1 MTQEYGAITMRKKQ
15 NSPSPDSGA
24 RTISVPEAGE
34 YFGIGRCASYR
45 AAAEGQIPV
54 IRIGHRLRVPVL
66 ALEKMLDIKPAV
78 PSDD

>member
-1 MTQEYGAITMRKKQ
+1 MSKKQ
-15 NSPSPDSGA
+15 NLQVSSSGA
-24 RTISVPEAGE
+24 RTISVPDAGRE
-34 YFGIGRCASYR
+34 YFGLGRCASYK

-66 ALEKMLDIKPAV
+66 ALEKMLDIKPTA